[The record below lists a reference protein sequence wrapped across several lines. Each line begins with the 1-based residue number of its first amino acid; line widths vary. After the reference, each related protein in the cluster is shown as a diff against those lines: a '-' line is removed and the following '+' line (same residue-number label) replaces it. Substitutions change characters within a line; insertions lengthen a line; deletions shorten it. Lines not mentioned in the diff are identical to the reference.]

1 MGNCSQVLNA
11 VAALYAVAVSSTSL
25 LFLIRIH
32 AICKGNTCI
41 VCFFVVIWLV
51 VTGGCI
57 AAATGVSAS
66 AIGPTKYCLDTGLKP
81 YVAAAIIVPLVN
93 DTLIF
98 LTIGLQLV
106 SSSNLEERSMKK
118 ILRVLFGKDDLP
130 TRLAQVL
137 LKDGQLYYL
146 YVIGV

>member
-1 MGNCSQVLNA
+1 M
-11 VAALYAVAVSSTSL
+11 
-25 LFLIRIH
+25 
-32 AICKGNTCI
+32 
-41 VCFFVVIWLV
+41 
-51 VTGGCI
+51 
-57 AAATGVSAS
+57 SAS